1 MKNNDINKKLEDLI
15 TGLNPDVIKKSKQ
28 SIDQILR
35 SPQGQNLANK
45 LTGADKQKLIQS
57 FMNMSND
64 EIRKK
69 LKNVKMSDLSKLS
82 ADEILKKLR

>member
-1 MKNNDINKKLEDLI
+1 MNNNDVNKKLEELLA
-15 TGLNPDVIKKSKQ
+15 GMNPNVIKSSKQ
-28 SIDQILR
+28 NIEQILR

-45 LTGADKQKLIQS
+45 LSAADKQKLIKS

-64 EIRKK
+64 EIRNK

-82 ADEILKKLR
+82 ADDILKKLR